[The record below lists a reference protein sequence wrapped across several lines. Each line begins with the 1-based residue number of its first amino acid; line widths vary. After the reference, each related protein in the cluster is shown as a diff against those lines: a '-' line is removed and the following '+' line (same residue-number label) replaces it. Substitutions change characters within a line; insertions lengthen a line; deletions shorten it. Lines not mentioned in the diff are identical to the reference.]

1 MRSKFFKENFMAFKA
16 RETAVVMIE
25 FQNDFCKPGF
35 PLYPGVEQI
44 LKEYKVI
51 ENAVELAKG
60 AKAKGVLVVGCPI
73 TFEPDYKDLGQEFGI
88 KANVKKTGTFRKGTK
103 GAEFIDELKPYVDI
117 YVEGKRGLD
126 GFHGTNLDM
135 ILRYRGIKNV
145 AICGFLTNVCVES
158 TARSAFDLNYHVII
172 VKDCTAA
179 TSWEEQRYAETKL
192 FPLIA
197 EVMTCKEFLEKI
209 E

>member
-1 MRSKFFKENFMAFKA
+1 MGFKA
-16 RETAVVMIE
+16 SETAVVLIE

-35 PLYPGVEQI
+35 PLYPGIEAV
-44 LKEYKVI
+44 LKGYGVI
-51 ENAVELAKG
+51 ENTVELVK
-60 AKAKGVLVVGCPI
+60 KAREKGVLIIGCPI
-73 TFEPDYKDLGQEFGI
+73 VFEEDYRDLGQEFGI
-88 KANVKKTGTFRKGTK
+88 KANVKKLGVFRRGTK

-126 GFHGTNLDM
+126 GFHGTNLDV

-145 AICGFLTNVCVES
+145 AIAGFLTNVCVES
-158 TARSAFDLNYHVII
+158 TARTAFDLNYKVVII
-172 VKDCTAA
+172 KDCTAA
-179 TSWEEQRYAETKL
+179 TSWEEQKYAEEKL

-197 EVMTCKEFLEKI
+197 EVMTHKEFLEKL